1 MQGDSASSGGDL
13 LLLDLTH
20 PGTLRP
26 LLNTPASEWGGRLSP
41 DQRWLVYFS
50 DLSGRYE
57 LYVTAFPD
65 GGRRWQVSREGG
77 GEVVWS
83 RDGRELFFRNG
94 NQLLSVSVKGG
105 ATFDWEP
112 PRVLFEGSYYFGGGP
127 GLVHYDVSPDG
138 SRFLMIEDA
147 GSDVPRFNVVRDG
160 TTGWWPAGAG
170 IPR

>member
-13 LLLDLTH
+13 LLLDLTR
-20 PGTLRP
+20 PRTLRP
-26 LLNTPASEWGGRLSP
+26 LLQTPASEWGGRLSP
-41 DQRWLVYFS
+41 DQRWLAYFS

-77 GEVVWS
+77 GEVFWS

-112 PRVLFEGSYYFGGGP
+112 SRVLFEGGYYFGGGP

-138 SRFLMIEDA
+138 TRFLMIEDA
-147 GSDVPRFNVVRDG
+147 GCDVPRLNVVQ
-160 TTGWWPAGAG
+160 GWDRLVAGGAG
-170 IPR
+170 VSR